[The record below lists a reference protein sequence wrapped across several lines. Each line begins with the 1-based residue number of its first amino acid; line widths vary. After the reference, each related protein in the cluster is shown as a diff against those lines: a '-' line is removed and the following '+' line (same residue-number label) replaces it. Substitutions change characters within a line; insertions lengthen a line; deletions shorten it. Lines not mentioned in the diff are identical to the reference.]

1 MQTLFQSSFVKIS
14 PVEVLLGK
22 GILKQ
27 FSNFTGKHP
36 FRSAIRA

>member
-1 MQTLFQSSFVKIS
+1 MQTLFQSSFVKSS

-27 FSNFTGKHP
+27 CSKFTGKHP
-36 FRSAIRA
+36 FQSAIRA